1 MARAHTHSSADA
13 AEADASFHRA
23 PFNATGNDMPARMD
37 LLLEPGLRVRDRVV
51 HAHEQID
58 DPVPSHRAVLDA
70 VRDQDPA
77 RAELAMLD
85 LLAKAVHDLD
95 QVTRAGT
102 PPGALTAGPRDRPVT
117 AALRAISASRGP
129 KPAPTVAGE
138 GCSFSGRRAGVR

>member
-1 MARAHTHSSADA
+1 MRDLADVRSVIEPAAARRVALHRTEQDLHALQTALAAMARAHTHSSADA

-23 PFNATGNDMPARMD
+23 PFNATGNDMLARMD
-37 LLLEPGLRVRDRVV
+37 LLLEPGPRVRDRVV

-70 VRDQDPA
+70 VRDQHPA

-95 QVTRAGT
+95 QVTRA
-102 PPGALTAGPRDRPVT
+102 PDSARRP
-117 AALRAISASRGP
+117 
-129 KPAPTVAGE
+129 
-138 GCSFSGRRAGVR
+138 